1 MTTQSK
7 YPEDPRVGE
16 NIFETT
22 QISHSQA
29 INHAQMQPI
38 YLKKILQAK
47 IALRNAY
54 HSLILAKKMSEK
66 SIKC

>member
-22 QISHSQA
+22 QISHSLA
-29 INHAQMQPI
+29 INHAQIQQI
-38 YLKKILQAK
+38 HLKKNYKPREGWGI
-47 IALRNAY
+47 I
-54 HSLILAKKMSEK
+54 S
-66 SIKC
+66 